1 MMLIQNG
8 QDMAEMRIEG
18 KTKIVISDQRD
29 NTLVSIVTKD
39 ALTGNDGELNKKLP
53 VAAEKTEQTC
63 NVFQLLGEYEIPTA
77 YVRQSSENSF
87 VAHRCMMIPLECVVR
102 RQPYGSYLK
111 RHPKKK
117 YTERFD
123 PPLVEFFH
131 KHTVIL
137 PEKKMLP
144 EELAR
149 EEYMNKETGWRE
161 GVYTDPLIRF
171 TRENQWSLYPPKAPS
186 NLLQEPLLRI
196 SALLSSS
203 DLEEIRETLIV
214 PTFEVLE
221 RAWKEQEITLV
232 DMKIEVGRRVKD
244 DKIVVAD
251 VIDNDSWRIWPKGDP
266 KQQLDKQ
273 SFREGEDN
281 DNVVGKYRTVTA
293 CTRKFSVR
301 Q

>member
-1 MMLIQNG
+1 MISIQNG
-8 QDMAEMRIEG
+8 QDMDEMRIEG
-18 KTKIVISDQRD
+18 KTKIVMSDQTD
-29 NTLVSIVTKD
+29 NTLVSIITKD

-77 YVRQSSENSF
+77 YVRQTSEIAF
-87 VAHRCMMIPLECVVR
+87 VAHLCIMFPLECVVR
-102 RQPYGSYLK
+102 RHPYGSYLK

-131 KHTVIL
+131 KYTVVL
-137 PEKKMLP
+137 PEKKILP
-144 EELAR
+144 EDIAR
-149 EEYMNKETGWRE
+149 EEYMSEETGWRE

-171 TRENQWSLYPPKAPS
+171 TRETQWSLYPPKSPS
-186 NLLQEPLLRI
+186 NLLQKPLMRI
-196 SALLSSS
+196 PAPLSSS
-203 DLEEIRETLIV
+203 NIKEIRETLIV

-221 RAWKEQEITLV
+221 RAWKEQEVTLV
-232 DMKIEVGRRVKD
+232 DMKIEVGRRVQD

-281 DNVVGKYRTVTA
+281 DNVVEKYRTVTA
-293 CTRKFSVR
+293 YTRKFVR

>member
-63 NVFQLLGEYEIPTA
+63 NVFQLLGEHEIPTA

-149 EEYMNKETGWRE
+149 EEYMNEETGWRE
-161 GVYTDPLIRF
+161 TRRGGTFPRDTGRARIPPRSGPRRRYLRDGILAPTCAWLCRIPCPL
-171 TRENQWSLYPPKAPS
+171 
-186 NLLQEPLLRI
+186 
-196 SALLSSS
+196 
-203 DLEEIRETLIV
+203 
-214 PTFEVLE
+214 
-221 RAWKEQEITLV
+221 
-232 DMKIEVGRRVKD
+232 
-244 DKIVVAD
+244 
-251 VIDNDSWRIWPKGDP
+251 
-266 KQQLDKQ
+266 
-273 SFREGEDN
+273 
-281 DNVVGKYRTVTA
+281 
-293 CTRKFSVR
+293 
-301 Q
+301 